1 MLLGYKLK
9 MSQIFKDGKVI
20 PITVIEAGPVTVLE
34 IKKEPYS
41 ALKVGFGQEKKSKK
55 TKPPF
60 KYIKEFRV
68 PLDFLE
74 KLNLKPGEQINVSF
88 LKEGDTINI
97 SGLTKGKGFQG
108 VVKRHNFAGGP
119 KSHGQQDR
127 LRHPGSIGPS
137 YPQRVFKGRKMAGR
151 MGQKRITI
159 KTQIIEI
166 DPEHNL
172 LAIKGSAPGSFKSLL
187 EIRPG
192 WLTQKGNY
200 LKK

>member
-1 MLLGYKLK
+1 MT
-9 MSQIFKDGKVI
+9 QIFKEGKVI
-20 PITVIEAGPVTVLE
+20 PVTVIEAGPVTVLE
-34 IKKEPYS
+34 VKKSPYF
-41 ALKVGFGQEKKSKK
+41 AIKVGFGEEKKKKK

-60 KYIKEFRV
+60 KYIREFRIS
-68 PLDFLE
+68 PEILEKFDFL
-74 KLNLKPGEQINVSF
+74 KNLKPGDKIDVSF
-88 LKEGDTINI
+88 FKEGDKINI

-159 KTQIIEI
+159 RSEVVDLDKEN
-166 DPEHNL
+166 NL
-172 LAIKGSAPGSFKSLL
+172 LAIKGSAPGSNKTLL

-192 WLTQKGNY
+192 WLSQKGNY
-200 LKK
+200 LKI